1 MDTKDLQEKIKITF
15 EKNFGYT
22 PFKERIIDV
31 QNEFFELIRWNDI
44 QNIKEETGDL
54 LSSLI
59 MLCSESGWNYED
71 LIQDTLNKINRRK
84 EQYKTLGRKI
94 KVALYGGAFDP
105 IHIGHIQTAQF
116 VLNTS
121 NEFDEVWILPCFH
134 HMYNK
139 DMVSAKQRLEMC
151 EIAIQIDK
159 RIKVF
164 DYEIRNKFFGET
176 YYLVKRLKEEKELM
190 ETHQFS
196 MIIGQDNA
204 NSFSSW
210 VNYEELERL
219 MRFVVIPRLGV
230 ERDPNID
237 WYLKPP
243 HIFLNKEKTGII
255 ETSSTEIRKL
265 IGNIWDHSNIVKPGQ
280 QLEIQLLLKMIDK
293 DVYKYIKKNNLYKP

>member
-44 QNIKEETGDL
+44 KNIKEETGDL
-54 LSSLI
+54 MSSLI
-59 MLCSESGWNYED
+59 MLCAESGWNFDD
-71 LIQDTLNKINRRK
+71 LIQDTLNKIHRRR
-84 EQYKTLGRKI
+84 EQYKSLGRKI
-94 KVALYGGAFDP
+94 KVALYGGAFDM
-105 IHIGHIQTAQF
+105 IHNGHIQTAQF
-116 VLNTS
+116 VLDAS

-139 DMVSAKQRLEMC
+139 NMAPAEHRLEMC
-151 EIAIQIDK
+151 KIATSVDH

-176 YYLVKRLKEEKELM
+176 FYFVKRLKEEESLM
-190 ETHQFS
+190 EMYQFS

-204 NSFSSW
+204 NTFHTW
-210 VNYEELERL
+210 VNYQELERM
-219 MRFVVIPRLGV
+219 MRFVIVPRSGI
-230 ERDPNID
+230 ERDTSID

-243 HIFLNKEKTGII
+243 HIFLNKEKTGIV
-255 ETSSTEIRKL
+255 EVSSTDVRNTLKYYFSRNDDLAKIINPVED
-265 IGNIWDHSNIVKPGQ
+265 WVDSNVYDYI
-280 QLEIQLLLKMIDK
+280 LK
-293 DVYKYIKKNNLYKP
+293 NELYK